1 MTLTPD
7 LGVGARYDSLL
18 QSALRQFFDR
28 AALDAQQTPAVS
40 PDSRLAIE
48 PSANPAALIIRW
60 FGTRYTLRV
69 PGRWAF
75 SAHEVRLAQVIG
87 AVLAARYHAILN
99 PRIIAERGDLFRGV
113 IEDRYVGAFLDHKAY
128 TIETREARADRI
140 ASVIELL
147 RVAALSS
154 YENRPI
160 STGVLL
166 LSGMDDPCRPGR
178 GAAATAPSYSKQLT
192 AIKSFHRLADGV
204 NTVFLANA
212 EGRLLDVV
220 DIDRWATHVCR
231 QQTLQVPCAKAYQ
244 AHARATLPSGHVCA
258 VLSPSREIKIFAE
271 GAEIFAFR
279 GAAWHLLDLQAK
291 FRLWADAVGEDGL
304 AMRLFQTALD
314 LADAREGALF
324 LVAREPADAVS
335 QLVAPADRL
344 DVPIDDSARPF
355 ADGGLPGVVAPTRRD
370 LLHLL
375 EGRSVT
381 DLDPTVLA
389 ALASLDG
396 ATVVD
401 RGSRLLAAGAILRH
415 APVDQQTGVV
425 EGARTTAALA
435 ASRFGPVLKVSED
448 GVITFFDGE
457 RVWDI

>member
-1 MTLTPD
+1 LF
-7 LGVGARYDSLL
+7 DSVL
-18 QSALRQFFDR
+18 QSALRQFFER
-28 AALDAQQTPAVS
+28 ATLDTEVTPSVS
-40 PDSRLAIE
+40 SDGRLAIE

-75 SAHEVRLAQVIG
+75 TSHEVRLAQSIG
-87 AVLAARYHAILN
+87 SVLAARYSAILN
-99 PRIIAERGDLFRGV
+99 PRVIAERNDLFRGA
-113 IEDRYVGAFLDHKAY
+113 IEDRYVGAFLDAKPY
-128 TIETREARADRI
+128 TIEGRETRADRI

-166 LSGMDDPCRPGR
+166 LGTTGDPCRPG
-178 GAAATAPSYSKQLT
+178 APLPPSAPTYTESLT
-192 AIKSFHRLADGV
+192 AIKSLYRLADGV
-204 NTVFLANA
+204 RTVFLANA
-212 EGRLLDVV
+212 DGRLI
-220 DIDRWATHVCR
+220 DIIDIERWGR
-231 QQTLQVPCAKAYQ
+231 QANRNATLQVPCAKAYQ
-244 AHARATLPSGHVCA
+244 PHACATLQQGHVCA

-271 GAEIFAFR
+271 GAELFAFR
-279 GAAWHLLDLQAK
+279 GASWHLLDLQAK
-291 FRLWADAVGEDGL
+291 YKIWAEAVGDDAL
-304 AMRLFQTALD
+304 AMRIFQTALD

-324 LVAREPADAVS
+324 AVLRDAGSAVS
-335 QLVAPADRL
+335 QLVAAADRL
-344 DVPIDDSARPF
+344 DVP
-355 ADGGLPGVVAPTRRD
+355 PTNRLGPPSRRD
-370 LLHLL
+370 LLDLL
-375 EGRSVT
+375 ENRSLT
-381 DLDPTVLA
+381 DLDPNVLA

-396 ATVVD
+396 AIVVD
-401 RGSRLLAAGAILRH
+401 RQGHLLAAGAILRH
-415 APVDQQTGVV
+415 PPTPERDAEGVV